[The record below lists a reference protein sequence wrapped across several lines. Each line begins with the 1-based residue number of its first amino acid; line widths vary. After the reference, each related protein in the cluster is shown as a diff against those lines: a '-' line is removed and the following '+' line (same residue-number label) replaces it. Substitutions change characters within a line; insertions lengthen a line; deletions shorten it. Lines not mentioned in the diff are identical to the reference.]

1 MEKVENP
8 RTIINDSF
16 YRKRCLSVVLIPCI
30 HQYYPKGGW
39 VFRFASRRC
48 IWHPADNVTA
58 EGGQNPRS
66 GARWEPPNSPPP
78 WSTKCSLG
86 AVGHRETMQ
95 ETESPLWW
103 AAEPL
108 GPRYQGSSFFKE
120 EVPRKIMMRARQ
132 SARAADRYGTSMRFH
147 IVAKEEK
154 GTLIKYAWFHVNVI
168 AQSPATMIWNLS
180 KNLVITR

>member
-1 MEKVENP
+1 M
-8 RTIINDSF
+8 
-16 YRKRCLSVVLIPCI
+16 LIPCI
-30 HQYYPKGGW
+30 HQNYPKGGW

-48 IWHPADNVTA
+48 IWHPADDVTA
-58 EGGQNPRS
+58 EGGQNPYS
-66 GARWEPPNSPPP
+66 GARWAPPNSPPP

-108 GPRYQGSSFFKE
+108 GPRCRGFLQGGGAAKNHEGQAVRTCCRSVRNFH
-120 EVPRKIMMRARQ
+120 EVPHRRQ
-132 SARAADRYGTSMRFH
+132 GRERNTH
-147 IVAKEEK
+147 
-154 GTLIKYAWFHVNVI
+154 HVCLI
-168 AQSPATMIWNLS
+168 AQSPATTNWNLS

>member
-1 MEKVENP
+1 M
-8 RTIINDSF
+8 
-16 YRKRCLSVVLIPCI
+16 LIPCI

-39 VFRFASRRC
+39 VFRFASRGC
-48 IWHPADNVTA
+48 ICHPADDVTA

-108 GPRYQGSSFFKE
+108 GPRCQGFLQGGGAAKNHDEGQAVRTCCRSVRNFH
-120 EVPRKIMMRARQ
+120 EVPHRRQ
-132 SARAADRYGTSMRFH
+132 GRERNTDHVCMISCQCDCTKSSYNDLKFVQKLSDH
-147 IVAKEEK
+147 P
-154 GTLIKYAWFHVNVI
+154 LYCDYAQFLHPNGLKFGI
-168 AQSPATMIWNLS
+168 
-180 KNLVITR
+180 